1 MTYLIICSSF
11 RSFSDGLPVIPPGQ
25 AGVEIFNCP
34 SDWLLIAAARLC
46 GDRLNDGSV
55 LQDFSLDAPVTG

>member
-1 MTYLIICSSF
+1 MLYNLDPNDIWF
-11 RSFSDGLPVIPPGQ
+11 PDGLPVIPQGQ

-34 SDWLLIAAARLC
+34 SDWLLISATRLC

-55 LQDFSLDAPVTG
+55 IQDFSLDAPVTGI